1 MYIYTLGLNLVYPH
15 LPKLLF
21 ILLSI
26 CISYL
31 PLISQREAIPIPSDL
46 EQQLEQYLEQAEL
59 ESTDFDF
66 NTILEQLQYY
76 IKHPIDLNKAS
87 TSELSSLGLLT
98 PIQISNLQAYIYK
111 IGLLLSIYELQ
122 AVPSFDKQTIQMILP
137 YVCINKDLDDSTLNW
152 TSLLKE
158 SRSTLYLRWNRILE
172 TKKGYQSTPEKV
184 KSYAGDPNHLYFRYI
199 KSYQNKFSLGFTTEK
214 DAGERLSLSKKGVDF
229 YSAHLFLK
237 DWNRTISRIVIGDFN
252 ARFGQGLI
260 LNSGYAANKGTSI
273 ASIKRSGAPLN
284 RYTAV
289 NEASFFRG
297 IGSSINISPALQFTA
312 FYSRRKRD
320 GRIVIKEDSLA
331 SGRSISSLPIS
342 GLHRT
347 LSEREAKNQLLIQNI
362 GFQIKGSNRQGYL
375 TINGLYTQLSTP
387 IAPSTKGYQQFRF
400 VGKQQ
405 WNLSM
410 DYGYS
415 WRGVHFFGETAMD
428 QNGQLASVNGLM
440 WGLHPSIDIALY
452 SRLLPK
458 KYQALFGQA
467 FAESTGVSNENGIYT
482 HVSIHPNRYWSMEL
496 YMDIWKH
503 PWLRFQIDAPSTGA
517 EFLSRIT
524 YTQRKKLVAY
534 FQFKR
539 ERKQQS
545 YTQYATQQK
554 ALYDKYKTSC
564 RLHLNYKVHQAIEL
578 RSRIE
583 VSDFHLHSPIASM
596 VFYDQDWRTLGETKK
611 KGVLIYQDVIV
622 KPMESPI
629 SFTARFAIFNIDHYD
644 ARIYAYENDV
654 LYQFS
659 IPAYYNKGS
668 RFYFNLKYQL
678 QKLTLEAR
686 YAQTYW
692 VNQETIGSGTEAI
705 DGPARTGV
713 KVQLQYKF

>member
-1 MYIYTLGLNLVYPH
+1 MYTNILKLGTAYRQLSKLFLLLLTIFTSYHPLVGQGNDN
-15 LPKLLF
+15 
-21 ILLSI
+21 SI
-26 CISYL
+26 
-31 PLISQREAIPIPSDL
+31 PFDL
-46 EQQLEQYLEQAEL
+46 EQQLEQYLEQTEL

-66 NTILEQLQYY
+66 NTILEQLHYY
-76 IKHPIDLNKAS
+76 LKHPLDLNRA
-87 TSELSSLGLLT
+87 TPTELSALGFLT
-98 PIQISNLQAYIYK
+98 PVQISNLQVYIYK
-111 IGLLLSIYELQ
+111 IGPLLSIYELQ
-122 AVPSFDKQTIQMILP
+122 AVPSFDKQTIQLILP
-137 YVCINKDLDDSTLNW
+137 YVCIKKGLDDGTINW

-158 SRSTLYLRWNRILE
+158 SRSTLYVRWNRILE
-172 TKKGYQSTPEKV
+172 TKKGYQSSPEKV
-184 KSYAGDPNHLYFRYI
+184 KSYRGDPNHLYFRYI
-199 KSYQNKFSLGFTTEK
+199 RSYQNKFSFGFTAEK

-229 YSAHLFLK
+229 YSAHMLLK

-260 LNSGYAANKGTSI
+260 LNAGYAANKGASI
-273 ASIKRSGAPLN
+273 ASIKRNGAPLN

-297 IGSSINISPALQFTA
+297 LGGSINLSPAFQLTA

-320 GRIVIKEDSLA
+320 GRIVITQDSLA
-331 SGRSISSLPIS
+331 SSRSIGSLPIS

-347 LSEREAKNQLLIQNI
+347 ASEIDAKNQLLVQNI
-362 GFQIKGSNRQGYL
+362 GVQLKGTNRHGYISL
-375 TINGLYTQLSTP
+375 NGLYTQLSIP
-387 IAPSTKGYQQFRF
+387 IAPSTKSYRQFRF
-400 VGKQQ
+400 AGQQQ
-405 WNLSM
+405 WNLSL

-415 WRGVHFFGETAMD
+415 WRSIHFFGEAAMD
-428 QNGQLASVNGLM
+428 QNGQLANVNGLM
-440 WGLHPSIDIALY
+440 WSLHPSIDLAFY

-467 FAESTGVSNENGIYT
+467 FAESSGTNNENGIYT
-482 HVSIHPNRYWSMEL
+482 HLSIHPNRYWSMEF
-496 YMDIWKH
+496 YMDVWKH

-517 EFLSRIT
+517 EFFSKIT

-545 YTQYATQQK
+545 YAQYTSQQK
-554 ALYDKYKTSC
+554 ALYDKYKTTC
-564 RLHLNYKVHQAIEL
+564 RLHLNYKITPAIEL

-583 VSDFHLHSPIASM
+583 VSNFHLQSPIASS
-596 VFYDQDWRTLGETKK
+596 VFYDQDWRTLADTKK
-611 KGVLIYQDVIV
+611 NGVLIYQDVIY
-622 KPMESPI
+622 KPIESPI
-629 SFTARFAIFNIDHYD
+629 SFTTRFAIFNIDHYD

-659 IPAYYNKGS
+659 IPAYYNKGT
-668 RFYFNLKYQL
+668 RFYFNVKYQL
-678 QKLTLEAR
+678 HRLTLEAR

-705 DGPARTGV
+705 DGPTRTGV
-713 KVQLQYKF
+713 KIQLRYQF